1 MAELLPG
8 ISGFGVPALIY
19 FLVVI
24 TVVVFAHELGHY
36 LAARGCGV
44 TVEEFAVGFGPK
56 LVSFRDRTNTEWTF
70 RWVPLGGYVRM
81 PDGVFYHRSVTE
93 EGSTEV
99 NEGQG
104 GILAP
109 LRHRA
114 IIAAGGPVAS
124 VVFGILIFA
133 GMMMAS
139 GIVTERA
146 VIGEL
151 KELPDASYELEEG
164 DRILSVNGFEIDGFA
179 SLFSA
184 IIEITPVDPTVYR
197 VQRGDESLV
206 LLGPPLHPPL
216 IDAVYPGSA
225 AFDAG
230 LEAGDVIVSIDD
242 EPVGSFADVVS
253 RVGDSNGREMRFEI
267 WRQGEVFETYLA
279 GRMTDFGLPGEME
292 QKVMIGISGGLFFA
306 PETYTPGPI
315 SALGYGA
322 LQAWRIIS
330 GSFIALYE
338 IVASRISTCNLLGP
352 VGIAEVSGDV
362 ASQGL
367 SDFIYFIGVLS
378 VAIGVFQLL
387 PIPVLDGGH
396 LAFMACEAISGRPI
410 RSRILRWSFGI
421 GLILMLALLGFTLVN
436 DLTCP

>member
-19 FLVVI
+19 FLLVISVVA
-24 TVVVFAHELGHY
+24 FAHELGHY

-44 TVEEFAVGFGPK
+44 TVEEFAVGFGPR

-70 RWVPLGGYVRM
+70 RWIPLGGFVRM
-81 PDGVFYHRSVTE
+81 PDGVLYHRSVTE
-93 EGSTEV
+93 RDPAEVDAGS
-99 NEGQG
+99 GDR
-104 GILAP
+104 LAP

-114 IIAAGGPVAS
+114 IIAAGGPIAS
-124 VVFGILIFA
+124 VVFGILVFA

-139 GIVTERA
+139 GLATERA
-146 VIGEL
+146 IIGEL
-151 KELPDASYELEEG
+151 KELPGASYELEEG
-164 DRILSVNGFEIDGFA
+164 DRILSVDGFEIDGLS
-179 SLFSA
+179 SLFSVSS
-184 IIEITPVDPTVYR
+184 EKDSREPTIYR
-197 VQRGDESLV
+197 VERGSENLA
-206 LLGPPLHPPL
+206 LPGPPLRPPL
-216 IDAVYPGSA
+216 IEAVHPGSA
-225 AFDAG
+225 ASDAG
-230 LEAGDVIVSIDD
+230 LKAGDVIVSIDSK
-242 EPVGSFADVVS
+242 PVHSFADVASSVAH
-253 RVGDSNGREMRFEI
+253 SNGREMRFDI
-267 WRQGEVFETYLA
+267 WRRGDVFEVYLA
-279 GRMTDFGLPGEME
+279 GRKTDFGLPGEME
-292 QKVMIGISGGLFFA
+292 QRVMIGISGSLFFV

-315 SALGYGA
+315 EALGYGA

-352 VGIAEVSGDV
+352 VGIAEVSGEV

-396 LAFMACEAISGRPI
+396 LVFMAYEAVSGRPI
-410 RSRILRWSFGI
+410 RSQVLRWAFGI
-421 GLILMLALLGFTLVN
+421 GLIFMLALVGFTLVN

>member
-81 PDGVFYHRSVTE
+81 PDGVFYHRSVTK

-99 NEGQG
+99 NEDQG

-109 LRHRA
+109 LRHPA
-114 IIAAGGPVAS
+114 IIAAGGPIAS

-151 KELPDASYELEEG
+151 KELPDASYELEKG

-216 IDAVYPGSA
+216 IEAVHPGSA

-253 RVGDSNGREMRFEI
+253 SVGDSNGREMRFEI
-267 WRQGEVFETYLA
+267 WRRGEVFETYLA
-279 GRMTDFGLPGEME
+279 GRMTDFGLPGQME

-315 SALGYGA
+315 MALGYGA

-352 VGIAEVSGDV
+352 VGIAEVSGEV

-410 RSRILRWSFGI
+410 RSQILRWAFGI
-421 GLILMLALLGFTLVN
+421 GLILMLALVGFTLVN

>member
-1 MAELLPG
+1 MVELLPG
-8 ISGFGVPALIY
+8 MSGFGVPALIY

-24 TVVVFAHELGHY
+24 SVVAFAHELGHY

-44 TVEEFAVGFGPK
+44 TVEEFAIGFGPK

-70 RWVPLGGYVRM
+70 RWIPLGGFVRM
-81 PDGVFYHRSVTE
+81 PDGVLYHRSVTE
-93 EGSTEV
+93 KGSTEV

-104 GILAP
+104 DSLAP

-114 IIAAGGPVAS
+114 IIAAGGPIAS
-124 VVFGILIFA
+124 VVFGILVFA
-133 GMMMAS
+133 AMMMAS

-151 KELPDASYELEEG
+151 RELPGASYELEEG
-164 DRILSVNGFEIDGFA
+164 DLILSVNGVEIDGLS
-179 SLFSA
+179 SLFYA
-184 IIEITPVDPTVYR
+184 AGEIDPAEPAVYR
-197 VQRGDESLV
+197 VQRGDENLI
-206 LLGPPLHPPL
+206 LPGPPLQPPL
-216 IDAVYPGSA
+216 IEAVHPGSA

-230 LEAGDVIVSIDD
+230 LEAGDVIMSIDD
-242 EPVGSFADVVS
+242 KPVRSFADVVLS
-253 RVGDSNGREMRFEI
+253 VGHSNGREMLFEI
-267 WRQGEVFETYLA
+267 WREGEVFETYLA

-292 QKVMIGISGGLFFA
+292 QRVMIGISGGLFFA

-352 VGIAEVSGDV
+352 VGIAEVSGEV

-396 LAFMACEAISGRPI
+396 LVFMACEAISGRPI
-410 RSRILRWSFGI
+410 RSQILRWAFGI
-421 GLILMLALLGFTLVN
+421 GLIFMLALVGFTLVN

>member
-8 ISGFGVPALIY
+8 ISGFGIPALIY

-24 TVVVFAHELGHY
+24 SVVVFAHELGHY

-56 LVSFRDRTNTEWTF
+56 LVSFRDRINTEWTF
-70 RWVPLGGYVRM
+70 RWIPLGGFVRM
-81 PDGVFYHRSVTE
+81 PDGVLYHRSVTDK
-93 EGSTEV
+93 GSAEADDGDD
-99 NEGQG
+99 NG
-104 GILAP
+104 LAP

-114 IIAAGGPVAS
+114 IIAAGGPIAS
-124 VVFGILIFA
+124 VAFGILVFA
-133 GMMMAS
+133 AMMMVS

-146 VIGEL
+146 IIGEL
-151 KELPDASYELEEG
+151 KELPGASYELEEG
-164 DRILSVNGFEIDGFA
+164 DQILSVDGFEIDGLA

-184 IIEITPVDPTVYR
+184 AIEMDPVEPTIYR
-197 VQRGDESLV
+197 VQRGDDNLV
-206 LLGPPLHPPL
+206 LPGPPLQPPL
-216 IDAVYPGSA
+216 IEAVHPGSA

-230 LEAGDVIVSIDD
+230 LEAGDVIVSVDGK
-242 EPVGSFADVVS
+242 PVRTFADVVLS
-253 RVGDSNGREMRFEI
+253 VRDSNGREMLFEV

-292 QKVMIGISGGLFFA
+292 QRVMIGISGGLFFA

-315 SALGYGA
+315 TAVGYGA

-352 VGIAEVSGDV
+352 VGIAEVSGEV

-367 SDFIYFIGVLS
+367 FDFIYFIGVLS

-410 RSRILRWSFGI
+410 RSRTLRWAFGI
-421 GLILMLALLGFTLVN
+421 GLVLMLALVGFTLVN